1 MALFDF
7 TAAGAGELSLA
18 VGDTVELLGRV
29 DEAWLRGRVRGKE
42 GIFPAQFVEVKV
54 DLPASASE
62 GDDGRSRALYDFDGQ
77 AGELSFKVCIYMYMY
92 TQFLLNCAYTCTYM
106 K

>member
-42 GIFPAQFVEVKV
+42 GIFPAQVV
-54 DLPASASE
+54 E